1 MEGCTKMMIDFE
13 NIEEK
18 IKAAASSQ
26 AYKGLI
32 SKVNQAK
39 KIFLIGNGGL
49 HYVASHMA
57 TDLSRLIPSKAVY
70 SFDSVGFI
78 TSNAND
84 HGYNQIFIRWLETIA
99 SVEEPSECLVIG
111 LSCSGNSSNVVDCLH
126 WAEDKGF
133 STFMMSGD
141 KSEVLRSDIEELSI
155 KCKYFHT
162 VEVSI
167 LMIFY
172 DLIHRTGNHCP
183 SIKQEKNRL
192 SGSELRKSNVETWE
206 PM

>member
-1 MEGCTKMMIDFE
+1 MLIDFE

-18 IKAAASSQ
+18 CNNAADSAE
-26 AYKGLI
+26 YTTLVN
-32 SKVNQAK
+32 KVNTAK

-57 TDLSRLIPSKAVY
+57 TDLSRLIPEKAVY

-99 SVEEPSECLVIG
+99 SVEDPAECLIIG
-111 LSCSGNSSNVVDCLH
+111 LSCSGNSGNVIDCLH
-126 WAEDKGF
+126 WGEEKGF
-133 STFMMSGD
+133 STFLISGS
-141 KSEVLRSDIEELSI
+141 KSEALNDNIDELAIE
-155 KCKYFHT
+155 CQYFHT

-183 SIKQEKNRL
+183 SIRQEKTRL
-192 SGSELRKSNVETWE
+192 ADSPLRKSSDESWE
-206 PM
+206 PL

>member
-1 MEGCTKMMIDFE
+1 MLIDFE
-13 NIEEK
+13 NIEQK
-18 IKAAASSQ
+18 CKTASESTEYQ
-26 AYKGLI
+26 KLI
-32 SKVNQAK
+32 EKVNSAK

-57 TDLSRLIPSKAVY
+57 TDLSRLIPDKAVY

-84 HGYNQIFIRWLETIA
+84 HGYDKIFIRWLETIA
-99 SVEEPSECLVIG
+99 SVEDPNECLVIG
-111 LSCSGNSSNVVDCLH
+111 LSCSGNSGNIIDTLH
-126 WAEDKGF
+126 WGEDKGW
-133 STFMMSGD
+133 STFLISGAN
-141 KSEVLRSDIEELSI
+141 SEILREEVDELAI
-155 KCKYFHT
+155 KCNYFHT

-183 SIKQEKNRL
+183 SIKQEKDRME
-192 SGSELRKSNVETWE
+192 GSPLRKSNN
-206 PM
+206 

>member
-1 MEGCTKMMIDFE
+1 MLIDFE

-18 IKAAASSQ
+18 CNKASESDEYAT
-26 AYKGLI
+26 LVR
-32 SKVNQAK
+32 KVNRAK

-57 TDLSRLIPSKAVY
+57 TDLSRLIPDKAVY

-84 HGYNQIFIRWLETIA
+84 HGYNQIFIRWLETIG
-99 SVEEPSECLVIG
+99 SVEQPEDCLVIG
-111 LSCSGNSSNVVDCLH
+111 LSCSGNSANVVDAIH
-126 WAEDKGF
+126 WAEDRKYE
-133 STFMMSGD
+133 TFMISGAR
-141 KSEVLRSDIEELSI
+141 SEVLREDIDELSI
-155 KCKYFHT
+155 ECNYFHT

-167 LMIFY
+167 LMMFY

-183 SIKQEKNRL
+183 SIRQEKDRL
-192 SGSELRKSNVETWE
+192 ADSPLRKSTKESWE
-206 PM
+206 PL

>member
-1 MEGCTKMMIDFE
+1 MLIDFE

-18 IKAAASSQ
+18 CNAAANSTEYNS
-26 AYKGLI
+26 LVD
-32 SKVNQAK
+32 KVNKAK

-57 TDLSRLIPSKAVY
+57 TDLSRLIPNKAVY

-99 SVEEPSECLVIG
+99 SVEDPDECLIIG
-111 LSCSGNSSNVVDCLH
+111 LSCSGNSGNVVDTLH
-126 WAEDKGF
+126 WGEDKGF
-133 STFMMSGD
+133 GTFLISGA
-141 KSEVLRSDIEELSI
+141 KSEVLRDDIEELSI
-155 KCKYFHT
+155 NCQYFHT

-183 SIKQEKNRL
+183 SIRQEKDRL
-192 SGSELRKSNVETWE
+192 SDSPLRKSKEESWE
-206 PM
+206 PL

>member
-1 MEGCTKMMIDFE
+1 MKIDFE
-13 NIEEK
+13 SIEQKTHDVIDSE
-18 IKAAASSQ
+18 
-26 AYKGLI
+26 AYSELVESVK
-32 SKVNQAK
+32 QAK

-57 TDLSRLIPSKAVY
+57 TDLSRLIPNKAVY

-99 SVEEPSECLVIG
+99 SVEDPDECLIIG
-111 LSCSGNSSNVVDCLH
+111 LSCSGNSGNVVDTLH
-126 WAEDKGF
+126 WGEDKGF
-133 STFMMSGD
+133 GTFLISCPE
-141 KSEVLRSDIEELSI
+141 SEVLRDDIEELSI
-155 KCKYFHT
+155 NCRYFHT

-183 SIKQEKNRL
+183 SIRQEKDRL
-192 SGSELRKSNVETWE
+192 SDSPLRKSKEESWE
-206 PM
+206 PL

>member
-1 MEGCTKMMIDFE
+1 MLINFE

-18 IKAAASSQ
+18 CHTAASS
-26 AYKGLI
+26 AEYAILAEKV
-32 SKVNQAK
+32 SKVK

-57 TDLSRLIPSKAVY
+57 TDLSRLIPDKAVY

-84 HGYNQIFIRWLETIA
+84 HGYDKIFIRWLETIA
-99 SVEEPSECLVIG
+99 NGVERPEECLIIG
-111 LSCSGNSSNVVDCLH
+111 LSCSGNSGNVIDALH
-126 WAEDKGF
+126 WADDTGYE
-133 STFMMSGD
+133 TFMVSGQTSD
-141 KSEVLRSDIEELSI
+141 VLRKGVDELSLD
-155 KCKYFHT
+155 CEFFHT
-162 VEVSI
+162 VEVMC

-183 SIKQEKNRL
+183 SINQEKRRMAD
-192 SGSELRKSNVETWE
+192 SPLRKSSDEGWE
-206 PM
+206 PL